1 MCTLYTMV
9 LVALLRYMKVYKMC
23 WFCTLVHYGGGVGL
37 VHHVGLV
44 NLCARC
50 AGGCAQIVLM
60 VVQGTIVVL
69 LRLCHG
75 CDYHVGVLVLCSY
88 VQGTIVVLLR
98 LYHGGSAQASLE

>member
-1 MCTLYTMV
+1 MV

-23 WFCTLVHYGGGVGL
+23 WCCTLVHYGGGVGL
-37 VHHVGLV
+37 VP
-44 NLCARC
+44 LCARC

>member
-37 VHHVGLV
+37 VH
-44 NLCARC
+44 LCARC

-69 LRLCHG
+69 LRPLLSDSRPRGPGHPTTRLC
-75 CDYHVGVLVLCSY
+75 L
-88 VQGTIVVLLR
+88 
-98 LYHGGSAQASLE
+98 

>member
-1 MCTLYTMV
+1 MV

-37 VHHVGLV
+37 VH
-44 NLCARC
+44 LCARC

-75 CDYHVGVLVLCSY
+75 CDYHVGVLVLCTY
-88 VQGTIVVLLR
+88 VQGTNIMVVVLR
-98 LYHGGSAQASLE
+98 LYHSGSAQASLE